1 MSTVSTIGE
10 RIKAVRQQAGLSQDR
25 FAAILGYSKRAL
37 INWEQGESEPPIA
50 ILPTLRREYDVDPE
64 WIVMGTDNAPSS
76 CFRGVDWK
84 RLERLE
90 REVDWKSR
98 DAGLALSTDQ
108 KKDLVQ
114 TLYDAGPKEAEQ
126 ILKVL
131 SKTLLK
137 LMKER

>member
-1 MSTVSTIGE
+1 MSAVSTIGG

-25 FAAILGYSKRAL
+25 FATILGYSKRAL
-37 INWEQGESEPPIA
+37 INWEQGTAEPPIA

-64 WIVMGTDNAPSS
+64 WIVMGTDNTPSS
-76 CFRGVDWK
+76 CFRGVDWQ

-90 REVDWKSR
+90 REVDRKCR
-98 DAGLALSTDQ
+98 DAGLALSTGQ
-108 KKDLVQ
+108 QKDLVQ
-114 TLYDAGPKEAEQ
+114 TLYDAGPNEAGQ
-126 ILKVL
+126 MLKVL

>member
-1 MSTVSTIGE
+1 MSASSTIGG

-37 INWEQGESEPPIA
+37 INWEQGSAEPPIA

-76 CFRGVDWK
+76 CFRGVDWQ
-84 RLERLE
+84 RLEHLE
-90 REVDWKSR
+90 REVDRKSR
-98 DAGLALSTDQ
+98 DAGLALSKDQ

-114 TLYDAGPKEAEQ
+114 TLYDSGPKEAHQ
-126 ILKVL
+126 MLKVL
-131 SKTLLK
+131 SKTLLM
-137 LMKER
+137 LIKER